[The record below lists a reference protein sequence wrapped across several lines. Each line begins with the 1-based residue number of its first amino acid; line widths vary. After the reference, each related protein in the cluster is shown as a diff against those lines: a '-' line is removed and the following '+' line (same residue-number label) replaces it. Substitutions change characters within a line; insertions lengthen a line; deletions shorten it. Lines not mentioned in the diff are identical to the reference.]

1 MNERDY
7 MDYIDSQFTQ
17 DEQCERDAYEYEQ
30 YEHHFGTPADNQQTA
45 E

>member
-17 DEQCERDAYEYEQ
+17 DEQCEREAYEREQ

>member
-17 DEQCERDAYEYEQ
+17 DEQCEREQ
-30 YEHHFGTPADNQQTA
+30 HKHHFGTPADNQQTA